1 MARSKSEFKIR
12 KGKKINHIN
21 ITESEFVEVVPFFE
35 TFFDDYFNH
44 FTFTGEFV
52 KKQTIF
58 VNQINVNLANNP
70 FDSVVF
76 RVNLYSSKN
85 NQPDRNI
92 LKQPIYV
99 TAKIKSG
106 TVTIDVKKY
115 GIVVEDDFFVAVQWI
130 SSSRKE
136 TLNFC
141 SGLGGKAFI
150 RSASEDKWFSN
161 ESFGVGMYCNI
172 SY

>member
-12 KGKKINHIN
+12 KGKIINHIS
-21 ITESEFVEVVPFFE
+21 ITESEFAEVVPFSE

-58 VNQINVNLANNP
+58 VNQININLANKP

-76 RVNLYSSKN
+76 QVNLYSSKS
-85 NQPDRNI
+85 NQPDRNV

-99 TAKIKSG
+99 TTKIKSCSL
-106 TVTIDVKKY
+106 TIDVKKN
-115 GIVVEDDFFVAVQWI
+115 GLMLEDDFFVAVQWI
-130 SSSRKE
+130 SKSRKE

-141 SGLGGKAFI
+141 SVPEGKAFI
-150 RSASEDKWFSN
+150 RSAS
-161 ESFGVGMYCNI
+161 
-172 SY
+172 

>member
-12 KGKKINHIN
+12 KGKIINHIS
-21 ITESEFVEVVPFFE
+21 ITESEFAEVVPFSE

-58 VNQINVNLANNP
+58 VNQININLANKP

-85 NQPDRNI
+85 NQPDRNV

-99 TAKIKSG
+99 TTKIKSG
-106 TVTIDVKKY
+106 SVTIDVKKT
-115 GIVVEDDFFVAVQWI
+115 V
-130 SSSRKE
+130 
-136 TLNFC
+136 
-141 SGLGGKAFI
+141 
-150 RSASEDKWFSN
+150 
-161 ESFGVGMYCNI
+161 
-172 SY
+172 